1 MSVTNTHKQYDA
13 FKWKWRRCRDVV
25 AGKDA
30 IIQNGKTGE
39 RYIGTLF
46 NPVYNTD
53 VYLPRLANQSDME
66 YLSYQERAAFF
77 NATGR
82 TLDALTGLIFA
93 KDPQYELPVA
103 IAPYANDITLSGI
116 NLREFSEQVVEQQIA
131 VGRVGIMV
139 DYPQGLPDNLTVALA
154 EALNARPFLRWYSAE
169 NIVNWRTSII
179 NGARV
184 VTLVV
189 LREDVEIFEDEFTA
203 NSGIQYRVLDLTAEG
218 YRVRVM
224 DEEGALKSEVYPLM
238 RGAPMRFIPFTILGA
253 NSCDTDVQKPPLLDL
268 VDTNLAHYRNSADYE
283 HGLHFTG
290 LPTPYVAGVQLD
302 DGQAL
307 SVGSLTAWVF
317 PDPSA
322 KAEYLEFKVDGLG
335 TLRDAMKDK
344 EQRMAVLGAR
354 MLVDDRRTQEAY
366 NTAELRTA
374 NERSVLASIA
384 RSASDAIKRSL
395 NWMAAWVGAPQNVE
409 FSLNSDYG
417 ATKMQPQMLTAIVG
431 AYQSDVMPL
440 SVLFDNLQRGELV
453 RRDMT
458 FEQYQAQLEVEG
470 PSMTVPQGENVFV
483 VDDNNDDD
491 NNDEAMLL
499 AGIRERLGL

>member
-1 MSVTNTHKQYDA
+1 
-13 FKWKWRRCRDVV
+13 
-25 AGKDA
+25 
-30 IIQNGKTGE
+30 
-39 RYIGTLF
+39 
-46 NPVYNTD
+46 
-53 VYLPRLANQSDME
+53 
-66 YLSYQERAAFF
+66 
-77 NATGR
+77 
-82 TLDALTGLIFA
+82 
-93 KDPQYELPVA
+93 
-103 IAPYANDITLSGI
+103 
-116 NLREFSEQVVEQQIA
+116 
-131 VGRVGIMV
+131 
-139 DYPQGLPDNLTVALA
+139 
-154 EALNARPFLRWYSAE
+154 
-169 NIVNWRTSII
+169 
-179 NGARV
+179 
-184 VTLVV
+184 
-189 LREDVEIFEDEFTA
+189 
-203 NSGIQYRVLDLTAEG
+203 
-218 YRVRVM
+218 M
-224 DEEGALKSEVYPLM
+224 DEEGSLKSEVYPLM

-253 NSCDTDVQKPPLLDL
+253 NSCDSDVQKPPLLDL

-322 KAEYLEFKVDGLG
+322 KAEYLEFKGDGLG

-366 NTAELRTA
+366 VTAELRTA

-409 FSLNSDYG
+409 FALNSDYG

-458 FEQYQAQLEVEG
+458 FEQYEAELNDAG
-470 PSMTVPQGENVFV
+470 PSMMVPQGQNVFV

-491 NNDEAMLL
+491 NNDDDATLL